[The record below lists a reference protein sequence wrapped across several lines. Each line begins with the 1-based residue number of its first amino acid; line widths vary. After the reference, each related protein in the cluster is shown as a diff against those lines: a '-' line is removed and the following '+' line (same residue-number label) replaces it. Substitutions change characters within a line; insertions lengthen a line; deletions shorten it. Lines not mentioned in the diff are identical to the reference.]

1 VGLRGCSVM
10 ATVNALL
17 VLASATPHH
26 HSHLPAHPPPHQLLL
41 LLLLL
46 MVVVVVRPGV
56 CWHVVQPA
64 PTITTITVTIIVISR
79 TASAHIDQHHRSD
92 LPGLAPPASPVN
104 TTSIQ
109 TSTIKL
115 SLLDPL
121 D

>member
-1 VGLRGCSVM
+1 M

-41 LLLLL
+41 LLLL
-46 MVVVVVRPGV
+46 VVVVVRPGV

-64 PTITTITVTIIVISR
+64 PTITTIIVTIIVISR

-104 TTSIQ
+104 TTSVQ
-109 TSTIKL
+109 TSTIEL